1 MVCKTGKGFTNTLII
16 GIGAVG
22 GAMLSCSAQARPLG
36 MAPQYSFYTVK
47 VAADSWWADSKVDG
61 VLRTTKQVPSLRFA
75 FETGFIYWP
84 NLGFEYSQLDTFH
97 SQFDK
102 YDVSLYYPLVNQ
114 YAWQLDL
121 GITWTKLTD
130 GLYINADETQQ
141 DTFEE
146 QFFNGFLDMKVP
158 LPLYFYG
165 WDFFAKAVVGGQGGV
180 KQYDT
185 QYGLQY
191 HFPYQGVNVTLKGG
205 YRDLELSFSGTQSA
219 LPDDASIQ
227 LDGWFVGAQLAF

>member
-1 MVCKTGKGFTNTLII
+1 MRKTMTGFAKYFA
-16 GIGAVG
+16 IGAGVI
-22 GAMLSCSAQARPLG
+22 AITTVANRAVARPLG
-36 MAPQYSFYTVK
+36 MTPNYSFYTVK
-47 VAADSWWADSKVDG
+47 VAANSWWADSNVDG
-61 VLRTTKQVPSLRFA
+61 VLRTTKQVPSLGFA

-121 GITWTKLTD
+121 GLTWTKLKD

-141 DTFEE
+141 GTFEE
-146 QFFNGFLDMKVP
+146 QFFNGFMDISVP
-158 LPLYFYG
+158 LPWAFYG
-165 WDFFAKAVVGGQGGV
+165 WDLFGKAVIGGQGGV

-205 YRDLELSFSGTQSA
+205 YRDLELSFSGTQNT
-219 LPDDASIQ
+219 LPDDASID